1 MSLSGPMGSDGTA
14 WGDADSYAGED
25 SWQESEHPEHTHDP
39 HEVTV
44 QMDGVGRQLED
55 WLVQQAKGAPSAQDA
70 SDGPVFVDE
79 TGRRSRRYRR
89 IGMAVGMACAVYAV
103 VILATLLSGNSS
115 APWLPELG
123 QKQEDGPAGKVDTPP
138 LPADSAGPTGS
149 VSPSPGVT
157 PSAGGTVTNS
167 PGAGTSKDPS
177 ASASKTGESP
187 DPKPSVTNTKPDT
200 PKPTPP
206 SPRTRLRSHP
216 TPSRAR
222 PPPSTPRRRRLS
234 MRFLLPMLLLVAL
247 LAMLMLRGFVH
258 SEILADHRIRP
269 EAATDKVPE
278 KILDGGPV
286 IDTRSGRPPAWTCRT
301 TTSS

>member
-1 MSLSGPMGSDGTA
+1 MTPLEPGRHVGSVGSPVGSDGTT
-14 WGDADSYAGED
+14 WGDADSYAGQD

-103 VILATLLSGNSS
+103 VILGTLLSGNSS

-157 PSAGGTVTNS
+157 PPAGGTVTNS

-187 DPKPSVTNTKPDT
+187 DPKPSVTSTKPDT
-200 PKPTPP
+200 PKPTPTGP
-206 SPRTRLRSHP
+206 SNTPP
-216 TPSRAR
+216 TSPDPDPSVSVSSDPSV
-222 PPPSTPRRRRLS
+222 PPGGVDTDTVAGDPLTPEPIPLPPDPSAAPS
-234 MRFLLPMLLLVAL
+234 AQ
-247 LAMLMLRGFVH
+247 
-258 SEILADHRIRP
+258 SP
-269 EAATDKVPE
+269 ENT
-278 KILDGGPV
+278 L
-286 IDTRSGRPPAWTCRT
+286 
-301 TTSS
+301 